1 MTPVPASQTRTVEG
15 QVVVRTHVLVDAS
28 MIESDITAAVGE
40 RVFLCD
46 GNDKQV
52 GTIVSYENGLFDV
65 MVCNND
71 NLVHEA
77 NHSMKWAGGET
88 LYSVD
93 PSRLQRDMTFTTKD
107 ACEEFVKPYLHRCRT
122 SLVEA
127 LDINNPNTMRTKD
140 EEGPLRGARCRLFAL
155 ALHGSL

>member
-1 MTPVPASQTRTVEG
+1 MTPVLSSQIRTVEG
-15 QVVVRTHVLVDAS
+15 QVVVKTHVLVEAS

-40 RVFLCD
+40 RVLLCD
-46 GNDKQV
+46 GDDKKV
-52 GTIVSYENGLFDV
+52 GTIVSISNGLFDV

-88 LYSVD
+88 LYSVV

-107 ACEEFVKPYLHRCRT
+107 ACEEFIKPYLHRCGT

-127 LDINNPNTMRTKD
+127 LDNNNPNTMRTED
-140 EEGPLRGARCRLFAL
+140 EEGPLRGARCHFFGL
-155 ALHGSL
+155 ALHRSL